1 MSVMKLS
8 EEETTILVVDDDPKI
23 LYSMTLVLE
32 NAGYNVVQAQTGE
45 EALAQAREHAPDL
58 ILLDVML
65 PALNGIEVCRRLKT
79 DPATADCCVILI
91 SGVRRRS
98 EEQAEGLELGAD
110 GYIARPVSNRELL
123 ARVYV
128 LLRQKKIEDA
138 LQTRQEELEELL
150 EESTQML
157 KTYRNATVDREV
169 RMAELKDVIHRL
181 QEQLEEAGLDP
192 RADERGAK

>member
-65 PALNGIEVCRRLKT
+65 PALNGMEVCRRLKT

-157 KTYRNATVDREV
+157 ETYRNATVDREV

>member
-65 PALNGIEVCRRLKT
+65 PALDGIEVCRRLKT
-79 DPATADCCVILI
+79 DPATADCCVIFI

-150 EESTQML
+150 KESTQML
-157 KTYRNATVDREV
+157 ETYRNATVDREV

>member
-45 EALAQAREHAPDL
+45 ETLAQAREHAPDL

-65 PALNGIEVCRRLKT
+65 PALDGMEVCRRLKT

-157 KTYRNATVDREV
+157 ETYRNATVDREV